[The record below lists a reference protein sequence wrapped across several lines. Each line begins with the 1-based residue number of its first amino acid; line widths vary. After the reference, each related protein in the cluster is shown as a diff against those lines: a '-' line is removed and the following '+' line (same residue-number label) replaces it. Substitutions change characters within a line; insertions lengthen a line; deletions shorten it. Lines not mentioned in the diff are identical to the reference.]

1 MQQTKLTLSG
11 KPFDI
16 HERLLL
22 FACDIVRVTQFLHTR
37 GPIGRRLSYQI
48 LDAGTSVGSN
58 VEEAD
63 GASSH
68 KDFIAK
74 KDVLRLPPPPAMH
87 ACETVCAGGGK
98 DGGTKKA
105 AAAPPENPALEAMNR
120 AFLLQAEQVN
130 SYRARRDA
138 SLDDLEDD

>member
-74 KDVLRLPPPPAMH
+74 NRIALKEAKETRFRLRVCQRTRLLSPEFDSVVLESDELVRII
-87 ACETVCAGGGK
+87 GK
-98 DGGTKKA
+98 IVH
-105 AAAPPENPALEAMNR
+105 N
-120 AFLLQAEQVN
+120 
-130 SYRARRDA
+130 ARRNA
-138 SLDDLEDD
+138 IANGR

>member
-1 MQQTKLTLSG
+1 MEQTKLTPSG

-37 GPIGRRLSYQI
+37 GPIGRRLSYQL

-68 KDFIAK
+68 RDFIAK
-74 KDVLRLPPPPAMH
+74 NRIALKEAKETRFRLR
-87 ACETVCAGGGK
+87 VCQRTRLLSSEFDSVVQESDELVRIIGK
-98 DGGTKKA
+98 IVH
-105 AAAPPENPALEAMNR
+105 N
-120 AFLLQAEQVN
+120 
-130 SYRARRDA
+130 ARRNAIADGR
-138 SLDDLEDD
+138 ENG

>member
-74 KDVLRLPPPPAMH
+74 NRI
-87 ACETVCAGGGK
+87 
-98 DGGTKKA
+98 
-105 AAAPPENPALEAMNR
+105 ALEGSEGDEVPTPCLSA
-120 AFLLQAEQVN
+120 
-130 SYRARRDA
+130 DA
-138 SLDDLEDD
+138 ITVSRVRFGCTGV

>member
-22 FACDIVRVTQFLHTR
+22 FACDIVRVTQFLHNR

-74 KDVLRLPPPPAMH
+74 NRIALKEAKETRFRLRVCQRTRLLSPEFDPVVLESDELVRII
-87 ACETVCAGGGK
+87 GK
-98 DGGTKKA
+98 IVH
-105 AAAPPENPALEAMNR
+105 N
-120 AFLLQAEQVN
+120 
-130 SYRARRDA
+130 ARRNA
-138 SLDDLEDD
+138 IANGR